1 MENAGKCIA
10 RSREGREGREGGS
23 GRSGGLGRTVGRTSG
38 QRGREEG
45 REGGGG
51 YGSEGRRRKEPQRW
65 PGGAE
70 HARTHSAA
78 AAAARAFL
86 SLSPSPY
93 THSAPLQAARRRPPP
108 PNLSLRCLFFAQ
120 SDFPSPP
127 APAASLLPHVPN
139 RLPVATTTAAPECVG
154 THSSSPPGPAA
165 DVAEYDEEGR
175 RGESSSPFPS
185 HLPPYLHRLR
195 ARGAWLC

>member
-1 MENAGKCIA
+1 MRCCRAKRLAWADCQP
-10 RSREGREGREGGS
+10 
-23 GRSGGLGRTVGRTSG
+23 GRTSG

-45 REGGGG
+45 GEGGGG

-70 HARTHSAA
+70 HARTHS

-120 SDFPSPP
+120 SDFPSP
-127 APAASLLPHVPN
+127 PAASLLPHVPN